1 MKKLTIFAG
10 SLAIV
15 ATAVF
20 LVQTFSQGQQST
32 FVDRG
37 NNSGVHSD
45 VTSNPDSDS
54 ININSEDDNDMKD
67 PGTFV
72 SQQQSSQSSQSSS
85 SSYQKSSSSV
95 NLRAVDVRQPHIL
108 KIDSSG
114 TQFVGKVTI
123 NGKVVKKLDSKT
135 SEINLSP
142 YLSVGEHTVEIS
154 GRYSPASSSIEVE
167 LKGPGTNVIQQ
178 SSGNG
183 IVNHSMSVTVQ

>member
-1 MKKLTIFAG
+1 MKKLTIFA
-10 SLAIV
+10 SCLAIL

-20 LVQTFSQGQQST
+20 VVQNLSQGRQST

-37 NNSGVHSD
+37 NDSSVYSSVNS
-45 VTSNPDSDS
+45 DSDS
-54 ININSEDDNDMKD
+54 ININSQDDSDMKD

-72 SQQQSSQSSQSSS
+72 SQQQSSQSSQSSNG
-85 SSYQKSSSSV
+85 SYQKSSSSV
-95 NLRAVDVRQPHIL
+95 SLRAVDVRQPHIL

-123 NGKVVKKLDSKT
+123 DGKVAKKLDSKI

-154 GRYSPASSSIEVE
+154 GRYSPGSSSIKVE
-167 LKGPGTNVIQQ
+167 LKGPGTNVTQQ

-183 IVNHSMSVTVQ
+183 VVNHSMTVTVQ